1 MELQRNMVG
10 WFEIPVN
17 DMDRAI
23 AFYQTVF
30 EISIS
35 KHVVGP
41 IEMGWFPALDTKPGA
56 QGSLVY
62 NKEFYATSDKAGT
75 LIYFTSQAADCAVE
89 LARVEKAGGKVLQEK
104 KLITPDIGYMGLF
117 IDSEGNRVAIHS
129 LK

>member
-17 DMDRAI
+17 DIDCAI
-23 AFYQTVF
+23 KFYETVF
-30 EISIS
+30 DISIS
-35 KHVVGP
+35 KHEMGP
-41 IEMGWFPALDTKPGA
+41 LVMGWFPTLENKPGA

-62 NKEFYATSDKAGT
+62 NKEFYKPSSTEGT

-89 LARVEKAGGKVLQEK
+89 LSRVEKAGGKVLQEK
-104 KLITPDIGYMGLF
+104 KMIAPDIGYMGLF

>member
-30 EISIS
+30 DISIS
-35 KHVVGP
+35 KHQMGP
-41 IEMGWFPALDTKPGA
+41 LLMGWFPALDNKPGA

-62 NKEFYATSDKAGT
+62 NKEFYTTSKIEGV

-89 LARVEKAGGKVLQEK
+89 LARVEKAGVRYFRRK
-104 KLITPDIGYMGLF
+104 
-117 IDSEGNRVAIHS
+117 N
-129 LK
+129 